1 MELYRSRI
9 GQSKLNMA
17 DYKLDLSRL
26 VYGQTLN
33 TLRLSTADVLAGAL
47 QRLKRWSS
55 ALGKGKKSKEAELT
69 FRQEQKH
76 VLLLGALAE
85 GSIA

>member
-1 MELYRSRI
+1 
-9 GQSKLNMA
+9 MA

-33 TLRLSTADVLAGAL
+33 TQRLSKADVLAGAL
-47 QRLKRWSS
+47 QRLKRPSS
-55 ALGKGKKSKEAELT
+55 ALGKGKKSKEPELT
-69 FRQEQKH
+69 FGQEQKQL
-76 VLLLGALAE
+76 LLLGALAE